1 MNHLGKRICAALLAG
16 AMTMALAACDQSETG
31 TTGESAAGSS
41 GESSEAAGEPVTVRF
56 FNGNV
61 EMVDWY
67 NDAVERFNAESESVK
82 VEHEFQKEGTSALQT
97 KFAAGDIP
105 DITTMGTQQMI
116 DAGKFVD
123 LTDSEWWDR
132 IDPAVKEISVDN
144 KSGKNY
150 YLPTNTMMTGTIY
163 NQKIFDELNLKPAK
177 TLDEFTE
184 NLRAIKNAY
193 PDKTPLFFSG
203 KEAWTMGML
212 FGYIP
217 GAAERQRLGE
227 LEYNRAALDGDM
239 DKLKFGEAG
248 GPLEKYVAWLG
259 QLQQEELINSNVLT
273 ATYDDAMNA
282 IANGDAVILFQ
293 GMFTIGTI
301 LEINPDAEAELR
313 ASSFPAVEADVKPAI
328 NQTADST
335 YYLTADSAN
344 QEASKEFLDW
354 LFTKENQVSYTETRN
369 APSAFTDVTV
379 DIGPIYTSAQESAE
393 ESAIIGATV
402 EPAGFGGD
410 ASGIMLQEFFA
421 GQYTPSEFAAAYEN
435 AWKAAFD
442 AQ

>member
-1 MNHLGKRICAALLAG
+1 
-16 AMTMALAACDQSETG
+16 
-31 TTGESAAGSS
+31 
-41 GESSEAAGEPVTVRF
+41 
-56 FNGNV
+56 
-61 EMVDWY
+61 
-67 NDAVERFNAESESVK
+67 
-82 VEHEFQKEGTSALQT
+82 
-97 KFAAGDIP
+97 
-105 DITTMGTQQMI
+105 
-116 DAGKFVD
+116 
-123 LTDSEWWDR
+123 
-132 IDPAVKEISVDN
+132 
-144 KSGKNY
+144 
-150 YLPTNTMMTGTIY
+150 
-163 NQKIFDELNLKPAK
+163 
-177 TLDEFTE
+177 
-184 NLRAIKNAY
+184 
-193 PDKTPLFFSG
+193 
-203 KEAWTMGML
+203 MGML

-248 GPLEKYVAWLG
+248 GPLKKYVAWLG